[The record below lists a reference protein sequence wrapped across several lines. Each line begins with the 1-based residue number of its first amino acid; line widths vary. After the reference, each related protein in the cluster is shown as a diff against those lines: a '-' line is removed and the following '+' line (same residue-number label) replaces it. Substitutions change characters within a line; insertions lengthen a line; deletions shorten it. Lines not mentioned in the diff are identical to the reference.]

1 MNQFISLLLAIVQI
15 GKFCEADTHLF
26 DLNIHPHEEDIYES
40 LSSEYSDVYDTLVER
55 SSYWSNY
62 VISTV
67 DVDGTNKKST
77 WKKNGGVTSWIT
89 NEDFTPVEIIQ
100 KYNYTDAPNIV
111 FVLVDDWVS
120 CHSLCK

>member
-1 MNQFISLLLAIVQI
+1 MNQIISLLLAIVQI

-40 LSSEYSDVYDTLVER
+40 LSSEYSDVYETLVER

-67 DVDGTNKKST
+67 DVDGCLNQIDEYLPRK
-77 WKKNGGVTSWIT
+77 TSQFGQLPT
-89 NEDFTPVEIIQ
+89 GA
-100 KYNYTDAPNIV
+100 K
-111 FVLVDDWVS
+111 
-120 CHSLCK
+120 